1 MVLNHDNTAIVAKG
15 FDFTKQFLLSSFAD
29 SKMRFELIQTYVGEF
44 QQQIFCCVCI
54 VNPSRVK
61 CNHLR
66 NEETSRIDYL
76 YGIFPFH
83 LLRPAINMA
92 IKCKPNMLFLTSEI
106 GTKNITI
113 RKKF

>member
-29 SKMRFELIQTYVGEF
+29 SKMKFELIQTYVGEF
-44 QQQIFCCVCI
+44 QRQIFCYECI

-76 YGIFPFH
+76 FGIYPFH

-92 IKCKPNMLFLTSEI
+92 IKCKPNRLFLTSEI
-106 GTKNITI
+106 GTTTTL
-113 RKKF
+113 